1 MTNQINNLQGGR
13 SVTPVTPS
21 INPNIGTP
29 PVNFLNEISKKIFA
43 KKSARLIALDAGGKT
58 YYGIKCLHGHDGKRY
73 TRNRA
78 CVECRK
84 IEKDKYVFNRR
95 STRICKKVGRPRK
108 YPELI
113 GPPKPTRKLFK
124 PVTVQEKWIARSKGN
139 KKGKYRREL
148 SVDYYK
154 TLLVTHCPL
163 LEIELSY
170 DLYDNNVT
178 PENYA
183 TLDKIDPKKGYV
195 VGNVQIVS
203 YRANTLKNSAT
214 LDELKLIVKNWKS
227 NV

>member
-1 MTNQINNLQGGR
+1 M
-13 SVTPVTPS
+13 
-21 INPNIGTP
+21 
-29 PVNFLNEISKKIFA
+29 FLNKISEKISA
-43 KKSARLIALDAGGKT
+43 KISPRLIAIQNNQKT
-58 YYGIKCLHGHDGKRY
+58 YMGTPCLHGHNGKRY
-73 TRNRA
+73 TRNHDCYSCKAIATRLYLQ
-78 CVECRK
+78 RK
-84 IEKDKYVFNRR
+84 RIDAGIR
-95 STRICKKVGRPRK
+95 SVGRPRK